1 MVEWV
6 GVLNMKSHKDLD
18 IFQISK
24 TLAIQVHS
32 ITLALPKFEMYE
44 EGSQLRR
51 SSKSI
56 PTNIAE
62 GFARRRYKADYIK
75 YLVYAQA
82 ECDETLLH
90 LELLR
95 DTKSIV
101 SPESVEPI
109 MAEYDSLGRRIN
121 KFIQWTEDNWKP

>member
-1 MVEWV
+1 MVERV
-6 GVLNMKSHKDLD
+6 GVLNMKSYKDLE

-62 GFARRRYKADYIK
+62 GFALKK
-75 YLVYAQA
+75 VQ
-82 ECDETLLH
+82 
-90 LELLR
+90 
-95 DTKSIV
+95 
-101 SPESVEPI
+101 
-109 MAEYDSLGRRIN
+109 G
-121 KFIQWTEDNWKP
+121 